1 MSTHLALLAHW
12 LATVSCVRSLLPW
25 CPDHPSPPRQTGRVT
40 RSPQLYL
47 AVGALAH
54 HEFFIRTDTACNNG
68 RDCGD
73 KQTHEVGTHNSFW
86 LLRNRDFTKCLT
98 CLGQRTTVTV
108 AQGPPSDPRDG
119 RPRWRPLASW
129 CWPSTNASSVVVRR
143 GHEVISCF

>member
-47 AVGALAH
+47 AVGALVH
-54 HEFFIRTDTACNNG
+54 HHFFVRNVMACVNVW
-68 RDCGD
+68 DCDGT
-73 KQTHEVGTHNSFW
+73 QAHEVGTHNSFW

-98 CLGQRTTVTV
+98 CVGQRTIYCVCSR
-108 AQGPPSDPRDG
+108 ALFFGASGLRDTFVHFTAKATQKQHK
-119 RPRWRPLASW
+119 RIH
-129 CWPSTNASSVVVRR
+129 VK
-143 GHEVISCF
+143 I